1 MHIPLVDLKAQYKN
15 IKEEIDIA
23 ISRILEKTNF
33 IMGKEIE
40 EFESLFA
47 KFIGTEYAIGVS
59 SGTDA
64 IHLSLKVLGV
74 KKGDEVI
81 LPAHTF
87 TATAEPIVWLGAKPV
102 FVDIDEKT
110 YTLDPNHIAKRI
122 SGKTKVI
129 IPVHLYGHP
138 ADMSKIMEIA
148 KKYNLYVLEDAAQAH
163 GAQIKITQSANNPIT
178 QWRKVGSIGDLGI
191 FSFYPG
197 KNLGAFGD
205 AGMVVTSSKRI
216 ADNIKLLRNHGRL
229 EKYSHKV
236 VGFGDRLDTIQASIL
251 QTKLRHL
258 KMWNIERQMKAKIY
272 KKYLEGLKTL
282 KLPFIAP
289 WARSVYHL
297 FVIKAKRRNALR
309 KYLKSKGI
317 ETGIHYP
324 VPLHLQPAYR
334 FLGYKKG
341 ELPVTEKVVDQIL
354 SLPLYPEMSEKHISY
369 ISQCIRDFY
378 S

>member
-87 TATAEPIVWLGAKPV
+87 TATAEPIVWLEAKPV
-102 FVDIDEKT
+102 FLEIDENT
-110 YTLDPNHIAKRI
+110 YNIDPKLIERKI
-122 SGKTKVI
+122 TKKTKVI
-129 IPVHLYGHP
+129 IPVHIYGHP

-163 GAQIKITQSANNPIT
+163 GAQIIITQSSNNPIT

-205 AGMVVTSSKRI
+205 AGMVVTNNKRI
-216 ADNIKLLRNHGRL
+216 ADKVKLLRNHGRL

-236 VGFGDRLDTIQASIL
+236 VGFGDRLDTLQAAIL
-251 QTKLRHL
+251 LTKLKHL
-258 KMWNIERQMKAKIY
+258 KKWNRNRRQKVATY
-272 KKYLEGLKTL
+272 RKYLQGIKNIH
-282 KLPFIAP
+282 LPIEAA
-289 WARSVYHL
+289 WAKSVYHL
-297 FVIKAKRRNALR
+297 FVIRVEEREK
-309 KYLKSKGI
+309 LKDTLKIKGI

-324 VPLHLQPAYR
+324 IPLHLQPAYR
-334 FLGYKKG
+334 YLGYKKG
-341 ELPVTEKVVDQIL
+341 DFPTTERISESIL

>member
-122 SGKTKVI
+122 SCKTKVI

-138 ADMSKIMEIA
+138 ADMDEIQNLA
-148 KKYNLYVLEDAAQAH
+148 KKHRIFILEDAAQAH
-163 GAQIKITQSANNPIT
+163 GAKIKIKTKWVN
-178 QWRKVGSIGDLGI
+178 VGTVGDLGI

-197 KNLGAFGD
+197 KNLGAYGD
-205 AGMVVTSSKRI
+205 AGMIVTNSKKL
-216 ADNIKLLRNHGRL
+216 AEKVTLLRNHGRT
-229 EKYSHKV
+229 EKYIHDI
-236 VGFGDRLDTIQASIL
+236 VGFGNRLDTIQASIL